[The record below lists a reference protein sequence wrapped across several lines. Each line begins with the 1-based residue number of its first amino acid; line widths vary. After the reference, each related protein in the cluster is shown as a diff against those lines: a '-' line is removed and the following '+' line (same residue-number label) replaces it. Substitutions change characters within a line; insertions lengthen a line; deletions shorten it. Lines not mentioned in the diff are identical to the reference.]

1 MSVFLLAS
9 SLPGCQP
16 VFQAAPKVESPPAL
30 GKRAPPSGT
39 DGGAFSER
47 GNAYTEPFKFDS
59 KVAVKRHTLTI
70 HIAEESLESRRA
82 RQKIVAPLSMNSF
95 ENAHVLVKDP
105 VSVAFYRRKHF
116 AGSSASTGIGPVP
129 LLPEEEAWRRPVKLK
144 KKHLRQGEPRS
155 TWRPH
160 SGHRLRDCEKNG
172 AQRRRRRA
180 GLLLDVRV
188 EALRRCPRRAGGPL
202 GDGPHPSSMLPFL
215 IVVAN
220 CF

>member
-39 DGGAFSER
+39 GGGAFTER
-47 GNAYTEPFKFDS
+47 GSAYTEPFKFDN
-59 KVAVKRHTLTI
+59 KTAIKRHTLTI

-82 RQKIVAPLSMNSF
+82 RQNNASPLSMNSF

-116 AGSSASTGIGPVP
+116 PGSSASTGIGPVP
-129 LLPEEEAWRRPVKLK
+129 LLPEEEAWRRPLNI
-144 KKHLRQGEPRS
+144 KHMYGKANRVAPGGRTVGIDSE
-155 TWRPH
+155 TA
-160 SGHRLRDCEKNG
+160 KND

-188 EALRRCPRRAGGPL
+188 AALRRCLLRAGGPL
-202 GDGPHPSSMLPFL
+202 GDGPHPSSMLHFL
-215 IVVAN
+215 S
-220 CF
+220 

>member
-39 DGGAFSER
+39 DGGAFTER
-47 GNAYTEPFKFDS
+47 GSAYTEPFKFDN
-59 KVAVKRHTLTI
+59 KIAIKRHTLTI
-70 HIAEESLESRRA
+70 HIAEDSLESRRA

-116 AGSSASTGIGPVP
+116 PGSSASTGIGPVP
-129 LLPEEEAWRRPVKLK
+129 LLPEEEAWCRPLK
-144 KKHLRQGEPRS
+144 MKKHIYGKANRVAPGGRTEGIDS
-155 TWRPH
+155 ETA
-160 SGHRLRDCEKNG
+160 KND

-188 EALRRCPRRAGGPL
+188 AALRRCPLRAGGPL
-202 GDGPHPSSMLPFL
+202 GDGPHPSSMLHLF

>member
-129 LLPEEEAWRRPVKLK
+129 LLPEEEAWRRPLKLK
-144 KKHLRQGEPRS
+144 KNIYGKANRVAPGGRTLGIDSETAKKMVRKDEDVEPVFHWTFGWKLFEDVHGGLGARS
-155 TWRPH
+155 VTV
-160 SGHRLRDCEKNG
+160 LT
-172 AQRRRRRA
+172 
-180 GLLLDVRV
+180 LVR
-188 EALRRCPRRAGGPL
+188 CC
-202 GDGPHPSSMLPFL
+202 HF
-215 IVVAN
+215 
-220 CF
+220 